1 MRRREG
7 FLVVQKVALQ
17 EMLGSHNSGF
27 DIWLKCKLGGEL
39 WGCQLSPKFGNLLI
53 VGVDVFHDPSR
64 RGSSI
69 AAVVS
74 NTNQAMSQWWS
85 QTAFQAPGQELV
97 DCLKVAF
104 LESLKKFYEI
114 NHVWPDKI
122 IVFRDGVS
130 DSQLD
135 ISAVY
140 EARQF
145 VDSFKQVGKDF
156 VPGFG
161 FIVVQKRINTRIFH
175 K

>member
-1 MRRREG
+1 M
-7 FLVVQKVALQ
+7 
-17 EMLGSHNSGF
+17 
-27 DIWLKCKLGGEL
+27 
-39 WGCQLSPKFGNLLI
+39 
-53 VGVDVFHDPSR
+53 DVFHDPSR

-85 QTAFQAPGQELV
+85 QTAFQTPGQELV

-104 LESLKKFYEI
+104 VESLKKFYEI

>member
-1 MRRREG
+1 M
-7 FLVVQKVALQ
+7 QI
-17 EMLGSHNSGF
+17 N
-27 DIWLKCKLGGEL
+27 CKLGGQL

-85 QTAFQAPGQELV
+85 QTAFQTPGQELV